1 MAFSVGSSGGY
12 GRSRFR
18 GANGTLSE
26 INVVPLVDVVLVLLI
41 IFMLTAHVMEF
52 GLEVEVPTV
61 KQVRNTAEEL
71 PVVTITKNGETYLA
85 EKPVNIN
92 TLGETVRRRYP
103 NNKGVYLRAEK
114 GTVWDPIAQVI
125 SKLGESKLDVRVVTQ
140 PEDEAGSESRM
151 DHSTPTS
158 WTNANRCEILCSG
171 SWHSTSDI
179 VATVLRLRMRFKA
192 VRS

>member
-1 MAFSVGSSGGY
+1 MALSLGSSGNVA

-18 GANGTLSE
+18 GSVGTLSE
-26 INVVPLVDVVLVLLI
+26 INIIPLVDVVLVLLI

-52 GLEVEVPTV
+52 GLEVEVPKV
-61 KQVRNTAEEL
+61 NQVRNTAEEL

-92 TLGETVRRRYP
+92 LLGDAIKQRFP
-103 NNKGVYLRAEK
+103 QNKGVYLRADK

-140 PEDEAGSESRM
+140 PEDEADR
-151 DHSTPTS
+151 
-158 WTNANRCEILCSG
+158 R
-171 SWHSTSDI
+171 
-179 VATVLRLRMRFKA
+179 K
-192 VRS
+192 